1 MDPVDWSLICWAQ
14 LSPPQQFGPSW
25 LLPNNFGRR
34 FSELQ
39 PEGTRDRGRQI
50 DKVACNNPLCNFTDT
65 DKQCLNNFAIFHSEP
80 CSNNWGL
87 FSLLD
92 RTWLPKAPTSMLC
105 CALCHTA
112 EKNWIKSF
120 KIVWWTFLLPILSPT
135 DMSVDWLQCSVLYLE
150 W

>member
-34 FSELQ
+34 LSELQ

-92 RTWLPKAPTSMLC
+92 RAWLPKAPTSMLR

-112 EKNWIKSF
+112 EKRELKVSRLFDELFFCQSWVQLTWVLI
-120 KIVWWTFLLPILSPT
+120 
-135 DMSVDWLQCSVLYLE
+135 DCSVAVLHLE